1 MRAKNIATLILAV
14 IFIVTVTGGC
24 NYKKLKEIKATGW
37 SVNSVSLRGLRSLD
51 ANVSIEL
58 DNPAMGVT
66 LSDIQGLIYFDGEP
80 FVHYTVNELKLDA
93 KCVKTYSSDCS
104 LVLDTS
110 KNILDVLA
118 ILPEMSSKHLTTD
131 ISAKARIKAGL
142 TKTFSFKN
150 VPIKRLLGK

>member
-1 MRAKNIATLILAV
+1 MLTAV
-14 IFIVTVTGGC
+14 LTVTALGGC
-24 NYKKLKEIKATGW
+24 NFNKLKEIRATGW
-37 SVNSVSLRGLRSLD
+37 SVNSVALRGLRSLE

-80 FVHYTVNELKLDA
+80 FVHYTVNELKLEGN
-93 KCVKTYSSDCS
+93 CVKTYSSDCS

-110 KNILDVLA
+110 KSILDVLA

-131 ISAKARIKAGL
+131 ISAKAKIKAGL

-150 VPIKRLLGK
+150 VPIKRFIGK

>member
-1 MRAKNIATLILAV
+1 MRAKNIAILILAG
-14 IFIVTVTGGC
+14 IFMLMATSSC
-24 NYKKLKEIKATGW
+24 NFNKLKEIRATGW
-37 SVNSVSLRGLRSLD
+37 SVNSVALRGLRSLE

-66 LSDIQGLIYFDGEP
+66 LSDIQGLIYYDGEP
-80 FVHYTVNELKLDA
+80 FVHYTVNELKLDGN
-93 KCVKTYSSDCS
+93 CVKTYSSDCS

-118 ILPEMSSKHLTTD
+118 ILPDMSSKHLTTD
-131 ISAKARIKAGL
+131 ISAKAKIKTGI